1 MKKRNRIL
9 SLMLVAILVLTL
21 TPTSAHADPPQ
32 GVTHLHSW
40 QVVSDTPPTCTA
52 DGSKT
57 WKCSLCG
64 ETYTETYSALGHAP
78 VELAG
83 KPPTCTEA
91 GLTVGSNCS
100 RCGQVVKAQESIP
113 ALGHQWG
120 GGVVTAFP
128 AGLTPGVKTFTCRHD
143 PSHTRTEEIDPL
155 PWVFAMLSGFVI
167 DPSLFDLSNYNIP
180 PLVITEQPQGGAVT
194 RYGDDSLTLHVAASG
209 GIGEYTYEWYGRRD
223 TTLSGLLSG
232 WNFAVSVGKNAPTLE
247 VDSPG
252 RKYYCRI
259 TDAVGNTVASNYA
272 VIRAKLSIAKQPD
285 NVNLQSE
292 TTDFYCEAADG
303 SGDYTYRWYDHDE
316 GILGEGQSYPAEK
329 EGYYYCIVT
338 DNVTGETAVSEYC
351 EVYSTE
357 PFRLVN
363 ITQSCE
369 ILPGEDTFVVAS
381 FDGGVEEYEIWWDK
395 DGTAIDSV
403 EGRDEQDN
411 VYSRA
416 NVDGAGKYTV
426 HGVDS
431 MYATASGSVT
441 ITVPKL
447 TIVEQPVDGTIPKG
461 SYTRINVVVAG
472 GEAPY
477 TYILYR
483 NGAEHRRET
492 YKSETNA
499 YRIWDPG
506 EYYYHIEDSKGRMAD
521 SNVVTFENEVF
532 RITKQPRSGTI
543 KKPGE
548 TLQLTVEAKGG
559 VEPYTYLWSLKIG
572 NTRYKVGE
580 SQTYSADK
588 PGEYMCRVVDADGNM
603 IHSKATQVG
612 YTGDEPFITSQPE
625 SGILKG
631 GTFYLSCDAVSG
643 SGGELRFDWEVT
655 PIGQR
660 PRWSNV
666 SRRGN
671 SSRSIDA
678 DKAGIYRCKV
688 TDTKTGK
695 YTYSNTVK
703 VYEELTCIITYKYV
717 NTSDSRW
724 GDSGELILD
733 IKGGIGPY
741 TVTIYL
747 AHRTFVGGSFF
758 ARYMTE
764 TWDKEI
770 DHGRSYTVPNWIS
783 NVENG
788 VWGHMPAFYYAVI
801 TDAVGNEY
809 KTEYVYWG
817 GQPRL

>member
-1 MKKRNRIL
+1 MKRIGKIL
-9 SLMLVAILVLTL
+9 SLLLIAVMLLALLPNVAF
-21 TPTSAHADPPQ
+21 ADPPQ
-32 GVTHLHSW
+32 NDPSHQHKWVVTYNKKA
-40 QVVSDTPPTCTA
+40 TCTEA
-52 DGSKT
+52 GKKT

-64 ETYTETYSALGHAP
+64 KTYTETYKALGHDWDEGEVTTAP
-78 VELAG
+78 
-83 KPPTCTEA
+83 
-91 GLTVGSNCS
+91 S
-100 RCGQVVKAQESIP
+100 
-113 ALGHQWG
+113 
-120 GGVVTAFP
+120 
-128 AGLTPGVKTFTCRHD
+128 GLTPGVKTYTCKRD
-143 PSHTRTEEIDPL
+143 ASHTRTEEIDPL
-155 PWVFAMLSGFVI
+155 PWVFAMLSGVTI
-167 DPSLFDLSNYNIP
+167 DPSLFDLSNYDIP
-180 PLVITEQPQGGAVT
+180 PLVITEQPKGGSIIRWADESV
-194 RYGDDSLTLHVAASG
+194 TLHVAATG
-209 GIGEYTYEWYGRRD
+209 GIGEYTYEWHSHAQDVGKDEKYNDLLKWFVGLFGVTTEQVDAALEASLSD
-223 TTLSGLLSG
+223 TDTLVATSGNESYYCVVTDAMG
-232 WNFAVSVGKNAPTLE
+232 NSVRSDMAAVSYK
-247 VDSPG
+247 
-252 RKYYCRI
+252 I
-259 TDAVGNTVASNYA
+259 
-272 VIRAKLSIAKQPD
+272 SIAKQPD
-285 NVNLQSE
+285 NVNLQESNHE
-292 TTDFYCEAADG
+292 FYCEAIDG
-303 SGDYTYRWYDHDE
+303 SGNYTYRWYDHDE

-338 DNVTGETAVSEYC
+338 DNVTGETATSEYC

-431 MYATASGSVT
+431 MYATASASVT
-441 ITVPKL
+441 ITAPKL
-447 TIVEQPVDGTIPKG
+447 TIVAQPVGGTIPKG
-461 SYTRINVVVAG
+461 SYTRINVVVAD
-472 GEAPY
+472 GEMPY

-483 NGAEHRRET
+483 NGEEYLTET
-492 YKSETNA
+492 DDDDSCPVG
-499 YRIWDPG
+499 IWDPG
-506 EYYYHIEDSKGRMAD
+506 NYYYHIEDSKGRSID

-559 VEPYTYLWSLKIG
+559 VEPYTYLWSYKQYHA
-572 NTRYKVGE
+572 RYKVGE

-655 PIGQR
+655 PTGVR
-660 PRWSNV
+660 PSWSNV

-678 DKAGIYRCKV
+678 DKAGTYRCKV

-695 YTYSNTVK
+695 YVYTQAAFVK
-703 VYEELTCIITYKYV
+703 ED
-717 NTSDSRW
+717 TSLSATAEIDMIRYW
-724 GDSGELILD
+724 GRVGDMEAHIR
-733 IKGGIGPY
+733 IKGGVAPY
-741 TVTIYL
+741 TVKLYVVAMAWTEDGRTKGLRTILYREL
-747 AHRTFVGGSFF
+747 TANTPEEASDV
-758 ARYMTE
+758 YT
-764 TWDKEI
+764 TYTPYQEI
-770 DHGRSYTVPNWIS
+770 LIN
-783 NVENG
+783 ENG
-788 VWGHMPAFYYAVI
+788 EWRRYTDYYVEVYAEI
-801 TDAVGNEY
+801 TDAEGTSFKLNL
-809 KTEYVYWG
+809 K
-817 GQPRL
+817 